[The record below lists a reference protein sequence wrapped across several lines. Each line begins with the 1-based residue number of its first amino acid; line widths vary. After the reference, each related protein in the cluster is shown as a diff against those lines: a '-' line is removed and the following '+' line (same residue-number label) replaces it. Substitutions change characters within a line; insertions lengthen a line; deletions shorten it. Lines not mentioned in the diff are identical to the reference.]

1 MQILIGTDPEVF
13 VRDAAGKYFSVEDK
27 AHGKL
32 IPGTKFEPHR
42 VNSGAIQRDG
52 VALEFN
58 TIPAST
64 SDEFLTYIEDVMKQ
78 MEATF
83 KSIRPDLEIVMTP
96 TATFDREY
104 FDALPEEV
112 KLLGCTPDYN
122 AYTGKENEPPSTDEP
137 FRTGSGH
144 LHIGWTRWEN
154 PHDEAHFDTCMA
166 LVRQLDCILY
176 PASLLWDDDDKR
188 RTLYGKI
195 GAFRPKEY
203 GVEYR
208 PLSNAYLSSKKTQK
222 YVFDVAMK
230 AASDFFDG
238 ILYFDN
244 DYAKEMVS
252 SVRDGLL
259 FDRGNLDLYL
269 GRMFETFG
277 VPVYE

>member
-1 MQILIGTDPEVF
+1 MT
-13 VRDAAGKYFSVEDK
+13 
-27 AHGKL
+27 KL
-32 IPGTKFEPHR
+32 I
-42 VNSGAIQRDG
+42 
-52 VALEFN
+52 
-58 TIPAST
+58 
-64 SDEFLTYIEDVMKQ
+64 
-78 MEATF
+78 
-83 KSIRPDLEIVMTP
+83 SI
-96 TATFDREY
+96 
-104 FDALPEEV
+104 
-112 KLLGCTPDYN
+112 
-122 AYTGKENEPPSTDEP
+122 
-137 FRTGSGH
+137 
-144 LHIGWTRWEN
+144 
-154 PHDEAHFDTCMA
+154 